1 MPTPQRIF
9 IANRGEIVARVA
21 RTAAALGI
29 ETVAVAVRH
38 AVPRFLAQE
47 VTHLHLIEQESSDFY
62 LDAKNLIALA
72 QQHQCDALHPG
83 YGFLA
88 ENAAFAAQVSAAGL
102 LWIGPAAQ
110 TIAEMGDKHAARQVA
125 KQAQVAVVPAVYI
138 AADSN
143 AAATAKAL
151 ENFAAQHGMPA
162 IVKAVAGGGGKGMRV
177 VHAAQQLHE
186 AVQATA
192 REAQTL
198 YRNAALLVEKYIA
211 TPRHIEVQ
219 LVGDQQGQL
228 IVLGERE
235 CSLQRRFQ
243 KIIEEA
249 PAPCL
254 NDAQRQD
261 LHAAAVRLG
270 KQVSY
275 YSTGTVEFLFD
286 AEQGEFYFLEMNTRL
301 QVEHTVT
308 EEVYGVD
315 LVAAQIK
322 LATGASLDQ
331 LWGKA
336 HRARGHSIQVRLYA
350 EDATRD
356 FLPAPGRL
364 LAFTPYHGTGLRWEI
379 GCEAGSEVSAFFDPL
394 LAKLIATAENREL
407 AITRLQ
413 QALARTFMAG
423 VKTNLVF
430 LQTLLAHEK
439 FQQAQVSVNFVTHN
453 SKQLLQMLQDE
464 GKAQQDKLAK
474 IATCVLE
481 NFSGKDHSLA
491 RIFAKKINTDER
503 EMVILSTHH
512 EGDRQVGCG
521 IYAGTSFFNF
531 VQHQQAVTVGC
542 AGHVHRAVREQ
553 DVQQAETQASAA
565 GALLAP
571 VPGRVAAVKVV
582 AGDVVQEGMVCVI
595 IESMKMEFALKAQG
609 QGKVQAVKVAAGDL
623 VSDGETLVV
632 FAS

>member
-1 MPTPQRIF
+1 MPKRIF
-9 IANRGEIVARVA
+9 IANRGEIVARIA

-47 VTHLHLIEQESSDFY
+47 VTHLHLSGQESSDFY
-62 LDAKNLIALA
+62 LDAKNIIALA
-72 QQHQCDALHPG
+72 QQHHCDALHPG

-88 ENAAFAAQVSAAGL
+88 ENADFAEQVSIAGL

-110 TIAEMGDKHAARQVA
+110 TIAQMGDKHAARQLA
-125 KQAQVAVVPAVYI
+125 RQAQVAVVPAVYI
-138 AADSN
+138 AADSS
-143 AAATAKAL
+143 AAETEKAL
-151 ENFAAQHGMPA
+151 DNFNAQHGMPA

-177 VHAAQQLHE
+177 VHDAPQLHE

-198 YRNAALLVEKYIA
+198 YRNAALLVEKYIT

-249 PAPCL
+249 PATCL
-254 NDAQRQD
+254 SDAQRQD
-261 LHAAAVRLG
+261 LHAAAMRLG

-315 LVAAQIK
+315 LVAAQINI
-322 LATGASLDQ
+322 AAGASLDT
-331 LWGKA
+331 LWSKA
-336 HRARGHSIQVRLYA
+336 HTARGHSIQVRLYA

-356 FLPAPGRL
+356 FLPSPGRV

-379 GCEAGSEVSAFFDPL
+379 GCEAGSEVSAFFDPM
-394 LAKLIATAENREL
+394 LAKLIATAESREL
-407 AITRLQ
+407 AIARLQ

-423 VKTNLVF
+423 VTTNLVF
-430 LQTLLAHEK
+430 LQTLLAHK
-439 FQQAQVSVNFVTHN
+439 SFQQAQVSVNFVTHH
-453 SKQLLQMLQDE
+453 SQQLLQTMRDRSE
-464 GKAQQDKLAK
+464 ARRDDLAK
-474 IATCVLE
+474 IAAWLLE
-481 NFSGKDHSLA
+481 NLRGKDHRLA
-491 RIFAKKINTDER
+491 RIFAKTIDTSEDV
-503 EMVILSTHH
+503 VILSVHS

-521 IYAGTSFFNF
+521 IYAGVSFFHF

-542 AGHVHRAVREQ
+542 AGHVHHAVREQ
-553 DVQQAETQASAA
+553 GVQQAETQASAA

-582 AGDVVQEGMVCVI
+582 AGDDVQEGTVCVI

-609 QGKVQAVKVAAGDL
+609 QGQVQAVKVKAGDL
-623 VSDGETLVV
+623 VSDGETLVM
-632 FAS
+632 FA